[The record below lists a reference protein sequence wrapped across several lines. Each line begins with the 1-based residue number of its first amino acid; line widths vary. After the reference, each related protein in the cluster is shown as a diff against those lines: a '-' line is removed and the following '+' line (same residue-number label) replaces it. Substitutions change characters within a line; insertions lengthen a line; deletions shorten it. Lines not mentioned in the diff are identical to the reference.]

1 MAFGEF
7 ESRPSYTPMADINVT
22 PLVDVMLVLLVIFII
37 AAPMMTGALHM
48 ELPQVDV
55 AAASDK
61 PAPLEIAIE
70 ADGQVSVDGQALPMA
85 QLAAALSLRAQAQS
99 AQANEVQLKI
109 DKTVPYGRVAEA
121 MAEIQKSEMRSV
133 SLAVQPARPKI
144 DTTAPAPRN

>member
-55 AAASDK
+55 ATGSAK
-61 PAPLEIAIE
+61 PAPLEISIK
-70 ADGQVSVDGQALPMA
+70 ADGQVSVDGQTLPMA
-85 QLAAALSLRAQAQS
+85 QLAAALSLRAQS
-99 AQANEVQLKI
+99 AQATEVQLNI
-109 DKTVPYGRVAEA
+109 DKTVAYGRVAEA
-121 MAEIQKSEMRSV
+121 MAEIQKSELRSV
-133 SLAVQPARPKI
+133 SLAVQSAGPKI
-144 DTTAPAPRN
+144 DSTAPAPRN

>member
-7 ESRPSYTPMADINVT
+7 EPRTSHTPMADINVT

-55 AAASDK
+55 ASSSAK
-61 PAPLEIAIE
+61 PAPLEISIK
-70 ADGQVSVDGQALPMA
+70 ADGQVSVDGQALAMT
-85 QLAAALSLRAQAQS
+85 QLAAALSLRAQS
-99 AQANEVQLKI
+99 AQATEVQLMI

-121 MAEIQKSEMRSV
+121 MAEIQKSELRSV
-133 SLAVQPARPKI
+133 SLAVQSAAPKI
-144 DTTAPAPRN
+144 DVTAPAPRN

>member
-55 AAASDK
+55 ATGSAK
-61 PAPLEIAIE
+61 PAPLEISIK
-70 ADGQVSVDGQALPMA
+70 ADGQVSVDGQALPMS
-85 QLAAALSLRAQAQS
+85 QLAAALSLRAQS
-99 AQANEVQLKI
+99 AQATEVQLNI
-109 DKTVPYGRVAEA
+109 DKTVAYGRVTEA
-121 MAEIQKSEMRSV
+121 MAEIQKSELRSV
-133 SLAVQPARPKI
+133 SLAVQSAGPKI
-144 DTTAPAPRN
+144 DSTAPAPRN